1 MAQLAYLA
9 SAVLMGFVL
18 VAVAAMVVKW
28 RAWTPGAAVAD
39 RSGRKEVAASFNNPQ
54 GWTAGFL
61 LATLLLAA
69 GALLFASGTALP
81 AVGLTVVGVVIAALF
96 VVLIGVFLFYGVY
109 AMALNRGLMR
119 SQAVMLGSWAIG
131 LLFILTIIAVLLVG

>member
-18 VAVAAMVVKW
+18 VAVAAAVVKW

-39 RSGRKEVAASFNNPQ
+39 RSRREELAASFNNPR
-54 GWTAGFL
+54 GWAAAFV

-69 GALLFASGTALP
+69 GALLFASETSLP
-81 AVGLTVVGVVIAALF
+81 AIGLTAVGVVIAALF

-109 AMALNRGLMR
+109 AIALNRGLMR

-131 LLFILTIIAVLLVG
+131 LLFILVVIGVLIVG

>member
-18 VAVAAMVVKW
+18 VAVAAAVVKW

-39 RSGRKEVAASFNNPQ
+39 RSGREELAASFNNPR
-54 GWTAGFL
+54 GWTAAFV

-69 GALLFASGTALP
+69 GALLFASETSLP
-81 AVGLTVVGVVIAALF
+81 AIGLTAVGAVIAALF

-109 AMALNRGLMR
+109 AIALNRGLMR

-131 LLFILTIIAVLLVG
+131 LLFILVVIAMLFLR